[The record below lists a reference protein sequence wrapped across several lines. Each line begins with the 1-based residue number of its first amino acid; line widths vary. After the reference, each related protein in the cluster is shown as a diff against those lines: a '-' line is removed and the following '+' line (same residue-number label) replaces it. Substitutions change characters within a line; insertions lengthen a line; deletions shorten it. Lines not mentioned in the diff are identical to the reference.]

1 MSTDKKK
8 SSSAMIAMFD
18 KITDGKME
26 IEELKTIVASCNDFV
41 TVSLD
46 IVPKDDFFSEESIWE
61 VILRAQYMPVF
72 EDEEESKET
81 ELVYHIALLESSFI
95 ENKITNNLVD
105 TIKEQFESE
114 EECGEALS
122 SKYAI
127 YVSTFF
133 NDFVVYDYQ
142 RHLKLLDILVP
153 SASVFID
160 ITAFAFK
167 NGSYLSYMATFDLPP
182 SFDSLYS
189 IHAIYDDDTDPE
201 NVSCWFHTHGLNRA
215 GCVELEIL
223 GVKADETPYS
233 SLLSTIA
240 KMFIERGEPKEDFVF
255 EPIPDMPITW
265 INVSDAIKL
274 FRIADNDLGGVKDRS
289 DHVHTY
295 DSGVLVAVDKKTIKK
310 KSIEFYKDALLEVSI
325 VFLSSF
331 ETFLI
336 SQAAVLKVD
345 LFLDLFEQSKND
357 TKNDTDD
364 ADGADGDEDDE
375 GFLVK
380 LGYGVQVPD
389 SDEEDNFEHLWF
401 EVHEFNE
408 EEGIFDATLLNEPF
422 NDAIG
427 MHEGDRGKH
436 SIDRL
441 TDWLIYLEGDQLNIF
456 NIYQI
461 F

>member
-1 MSTDKKK
+1 MKTDKKMPA
-8 SSSAMIAMFD
+8 SAMMAMFD
-18 KITDGKME
+18 KVTDGKME
-26 IEELKTIVASCNDFV
+26 IEELKSIISGCNDFV
-41 TVSLD
+41 TLSFD
-46 IVPKDDFFSEESIWE
+46 IVPKDDFFADESVWE
-61 VILRAQYMPVF
+61 VILRAQYMPIF
-72 EDEEESKET
+72 EDDEEAKET

-95 ENKITNNLVD
+95 ENKITSNLFD

-114 EECGEALS
+114 EECKDALT
-122 SKYAI
+122 SKYSI

-153 SASVFID
+153 NASVFID

-167 NGSYLSYMATFDLPP
+167 SGAYLSYMATFDLPP
-182 SFDSLYS
+182 SFDSLYT

-201 NVSCWFHTHGLNRA
+201 NVTCWFHTHGLNRA

-223 GVKADETPYS
+223 GVKSDETPYS
-233 SLLSTIA
+233 SLLSTVA
-240 KMFIERGEPKEDFVF
+240 KMFIERGEPKEGFVF
-255 EPIPDMPITW
+255 EPIENIAITW
-265 INVSDAIKL
+265 INVPDAIKL
-274 FRIADNDLGGVKDRS
+274 FNIGNDDLGGAKDRGE
-289 DHVHTY
+289 HVHTY
-295 DSGVLVAVDKKTIKK
+295 NSGVLVAIDKETIKK
-310 KSIEFYKDALLEVSI
+310 KSIEFYKDALIAVSI

-336 SQAAVLKVD
+336 SQAAMLKVD
-345 LFLDLFEQSKND
+345 LFLGLLEQDKEDSN
-357 TKNDTDD
+357 TNT
-364 ADGADGDEDDE
+364 DEDNE
-375 GFLVK
+375 SGFLVK
-380 LGYGVQVPD
+380 LGYGVQIED

-401 EVHEFNE
+401 DVHSFND
-408 EEGIFDATLLNEPF
+408 EEGTFDATLLNEPF

-427 MHEGDRGKH
+427 MHEGDRGTH

-441 TDWLIYLEGDQLNIF
+441 TDWLIYIDGEELNIF

>member
-8 SSSAMIAMFD
+8 ASSAMMAMFD
-18 KITDGKME
+18 NITDGKME
-26 IEELKTIVASCNDFV
+26 IEEFKSIVASCNDFV
-41 TVSLD
+41 TLSLD
-46 IVPKDDFFSEESIWE
+46 IVSKEDFFSEESIWE
-61 VILRAQYMPVF
+61 IILRAQYMPML
-72 EDEEESKET
+72 EDEEEPKET
-81 ELVYHIALLESSFI
+81 ELVYHVSLLKSSFI
-95 ENKITNNLVD
+95 EKKITTNLAE

-114 EECGEALS
+114 EECEEAIS

-127 YVSTFF
+127 YISTFF

-142 RHLKLLDILVP
+142 RHLKLLDTLVP

-182 SFDSLYS
+182 SFDNLYS
-189 IHAIYDDDTDPE
+189 IHAIYDEDTDPE
-201 NVSCWFHTHGLNRA
+201 NVRCWFHTHGLNRA
-215 GCVELEIL
+215 GCIELEIL
-223 GVKADETPYS
+223 GVKVDETPYS
-233 SLLSTIA
+233 SLLSTVA
-240 KMFIERGEPKEDFVF
+240 KMFIERGEPKEGFVF

-265 INVSDAIKL
+265 INASDAIKL
-274 FRIADNDLGGVKDRS
+274 FNIADDGLGGQKDRG

-295 DSGVLVAVDKKTIKK
+295 DSGILVAVDKKTNEK
-310 KSIEFYKDALLEVSI
+310 KSIEFYRDELLEVSI

-336 SQAAVLKVD
+336 SQAAMLKVD
-345 LFLDLFEQSKND
+345 LFLGLFEQNKSEP
-357 TKNDTDD
+357 DD
-364 ADGADGDEDDE
+364 DEDS

-380 LGYGVQVPD
+380 LGYGVQVEG
-389 SDEEDNFEHLWF
+389 SDDEDDFEHLWF
-401 EVHEFNE
+401 EVHDFNS

-427 MHEGDRGKH
+427 MHEGDRGSH
-436 SIDRL
+436 TIERL
-441 TDWLIYLEGDQLNIF
+441 TDWLIYLDGDQLNVF
-456 NIYQI
+456 NIYLI